1 MEEKDPEI
9 IQKSAA
15 SSSAP
20 LGQRIEEGKW
30 NLCDD
35 VFTFFVLI
43 CVNVSV

>member
-30 NLCDD
+30 DLCD
-35 VFTFFVLI
+35 VFTFFVLV